1 MNVIF
6 WESIIIV
13 CIIGAA
19 LLLKRFGVRIT
30 TAERVK
36 DLLVRSLVVCV
47 VNIIA
52 FSLLLGIV
60 QWLFHDK
67 STTFSKDIFVDLS
80 LIVSVVANLYVSMEL
95 DLKLVKKLK
104 LDKYITPND
113 LVKVIIF
120 VISSITLVF
129 GMIINSDLAKIF
141 CQFVLVVC
149 VITLVPMWF
158 ALLYLQSKQPR
169 TKK

>member
-104 LDKYITPND
+104 LDKWQRY
-113 LVKVIIF
+113 F
-120 VISSITLVF
+120 VNLC
-129 GMIINSDLAKIF
+129 L
-141 CQFVLVVC
+141 
-149 VITLVPMWF
+149 
-158 ALLYLQSKQPR
+158 
-169 TKK
+169 